1 MDHAV
6 PSGVEPSAM
15 PTLTLYSK
23 AGCHL
28 CEETL
33 AFLLVLLD
41 HRAARGLAAPAITE
55 RDIESD
61 PAWERAFFTDIP
73 VIEIGD
79 RRMVLATSPS
89 AIERFIDEALGA

>member
-6 PSGVEPSAM
+6 PPGVEHSAT
-15 PTLTLYSK
+15 PTLNLYSK

-28 CEETL
+28 CEEAR
-33 AFLLVLLD
+33 AFLQDLLD

-73 VIEIGD
+73 VIEIGE

-89 AIERFIDEALGA
+89 GIERFIDEALAG

>member
-6 PSGVEPSAM
+6 PSGLEPSLT
-15 PTLTLYSK
+15 PTLNLYSK

-28 CEETL
+28 CEETRS
-33 AFLLVLLD
+33 FLQVLLD

-61 PAWERAFFTDIP
+61 PAWERAFFSEIP
-73 VIEIGD
+73 VIEVGD
-79 RRMVLATSPS
+79 RRIVLATSPR
-89 AIERFIDEALGA
+89 AIEQFIDEALGG